1 MSQNQQLEEAL
12 SRHPCYNRDAHREF
26 ARMHVPVAPRCNIQ
40 CNYCNRKYDCCNESR
55 PGVTSEVLTP
65 EQAAEKVAYVK
76 SKIPNLSVVGIAGPG
91 DPLANEETFRTLG
104 LVSEETPDLTLCV
117 STNGLALPDSA
128 QRLYDLGV
136 RFITVTMN
144 ACDPDVGAEIYG
156 SVRWDGRV
164 LKGREGAELL
174 IARQTEGI
182 EKCAALGMLVK
193 VNIVMVPGINDGHIP
208 DLVKY
213 VKGKG
218 AYIVNILPLIPVEG
232 TPFADLRAP
241 TPEERREMMDRCSL
255 DARMMRH
262 CRQCRAD
269 AIGLLDQDRSQEFV
283 NFGGCGSGC
292 GPQGQAAAPNV
303 LFRDPNMVAVATS
316 DGVSVRH
323 RRPRV
328 GKRPPRTHRFRGCLP
343 GGVLHGRR
351 HRDRAHAL
359 EATGRDGRVRRRDG
373 RPGRRG
379 ARIPGP
385 PRPRIQV
392 LMSEDHIPS
401 MRVSWVI
408 AALLVLALVASP
420 VLASDDSE
428 AADGQPKQ
436 VVFIDRGEVHAVMY
450 YTDGFHAP
458 DDPRHHGLRLVGW
471 AYGDDVVDVD
481 TFDFDTVPENP
492 VYLYAVYEEDP
503 VGGAVS
509 DIAYY
514 GAIAFILFC
523 AFLVLLCLRGTFRRS
538 G

>member
-76 SKIPNLSVVGIAGPG
+76 LKIPNLSVVGIAGPG

-316 DGVSVRH
+316 DGVSVDRGFGNASAFRIYRRVDDGWEFVREVSVDTGVPASGSGH
-323 RRPRV
+323 REHIASVAASLGECSTVVVTEIGHMPSRLL
-328 GKRPPRTHRFRGCLP
+328 GEM
-343 GGVLHGRR
+343 GVSVVET
-351 HRDRAHAL
+351 DVPVD
-359 EATGRDGRVRRRDG
+359 EA
-373 RPGRRG
+373 
-379 ARIPGP
+379 
-385 PRPRIQV
+385 
-392 LMSEDHIPS
+392 
-401 MRVSWVI
+401 
-408 AALLVLALVASP
+408 
-420 VLASDDSE
+420 LASL
-428 AADGQPKQ
+428 
-436 VVFIDRGEVHAVMY
+436 
-450 YTDGFHAP
+450 
-458 DDPRHHGLRLVGW
+458 GLR
-471 AYGDDVVDVD
+471 
-481 TFDFDTVPENP
+481 
-492 VYLYAVYEEDP
+492 DP
-503 VGGAVS
+503 G
-509 DIAYY
+509 YK
-514 GAIAFILFC
+514 F
-523 AFLVLLCLRGTFRRS
+523 
-538 G
+538 